1 MGDVRRRRPGENSGI
16 SSGRARSAKPAVD
29 PRTWAAPKPSGIRR
43 FVPILQW
50 LPKYDREWLRFDVI
64 AGATVWGLLVPES
77 IAYAGLAGLPPQAG
91 LYTLLATLAAYAVF
105 GTSRHLVAAATSAAA
120 VLLASSVGGL
130 AGADAARYMSDAA
143 GLVLFCGGLFLIAG
157 FLRLGFVAQFLSRPV
172 MEGFVFG
179 LAIFVTVSQLPKLFG
194 IEKGSGDTIKQ
205 FIHLIAHLGNT
216 SGATLAVGAG
226 ALVLLFAV
234 ERFAPKIPGGLVAL
248 VLGILVSSAF
258 SLSEHGVKIV
268 GHVPRGLPTPG
279 VPSLHGGDVLP
290 LITAAAGLLLV
301 IFSESLGAADTFA
314 TKYGYEIDPN
324 QELIALG
331 VANAGSGL
339 LGGLAGGGSLS
350 QSAVNEGAGA
360 RSEVSPLIAAALIL
374 ITVLVLTP
382 LFKNLPEAVLAAL
395 IIHAV
400 SHLWKVAEMRRY
412 YNLQRLEFWL
422 ALATLLG
429 VITIDV
435 LPGLV
440 IGVAAML
447 LLVIYRASR
456 PHVGTLA
463 RVPGERGAYGDVGR
477 HPDYERIPDVLV
489 LRLEAPLFYANA
501 TPIRDRIKT
510 LVGSSD
516 PPPRALIIDIGGTD
530 RLDITS
536 AEMLAELVQA
546 MHSAGIDVALA
557 DVRQPVIKMARR
569 SGLLERVGKNRVF
582 HTIDEAIQALAGTTG
597 ISPPHE
603 GHTTEVH

>member
-1 MGDVRRRRPGENSGI
+1 MRAITAPARTRVI
-16 SSGRARSAKPAVD
+16 SNQRTSTSSVD
-29 PRTWAAPKPSGIRR
+29 PRAWATPPPSGIRG

-50 LPKYDREWLRFDVI
+50 LPRYDRKWLRFDVI

-143 GLVLFCGGLFLIAG
+143 GLVIFCGGLFLIAG

-205 FIHLIAHLGNT
+205 FIHLIGHLGDT

-226 ALVLLFAV
+226 ALVLLFAA

-248 VLGILVSSAF
+248 VLGIVVSSAL

-268 GHVPRGLPTPG
+268 GHVPSGLPTPG
-279 VPSLHGGDVLP
+279 VPSVHGGDVLP

-314 TKYGYEIDPN
+314 TKYEYEIDPN

-360 RSEVSPLIAAALIL
+360 RSEVSPLIAALLIL

-412 YNLQRLEFWL
+412 YELQRLEFWL

-440 IGVAAML
+440 IGVGAML
-447 LLVIYRASR
+447 LLVIYRASK
-456 PHVGTLA
+456 PQIGSLA
-463 RVPGERGAYGDVGR
+463 RVPGEPGAYGDIGR
-477 HPDYERIPDVLV
+477 HPDYERIPGVLV
-489 LRLEAPLFYANA
+489 LRFESPLFYANA
-501 TPIRDRIKT
+501 TPVRDEIKA
-510 LVGSSD
+510 LVGACD
-516 PPPRALIIDIGGTD
+516 PPPRAVVLDAGAND
-530 RLDITS
+530 RLDVTS
-536 AEMLAELVQA
+536 ADMLTTLVST

-557 DVRQPVIKMARR
+557 DVRQPGVWLASR
-569 SGLLERVGKNRVF
+569 SGRPTRLGDDRIF
-582 HTIDEAIQALAGTTG
+582 HTIDEAVQALARPTG
-597 ISPPHE
+597 ASPPYE
-603 GHTTEVH
+603 GDTTEVQ

>member
-1 MGDVRRRRPGENSGI
+1 VGDT
-16 SSGRARSAKPAVD
+16 AAQTD
-29 PRTWAAPKPSGIRR
+29 PHDWAAPKPTGVRR
-43 FVPILQW
+43 FVPILVW
-50 LPKYDREWLRFDVI
+50 LPKYDRRFLRFDAI

-105 GTSRHLVAAATSAAA
+105 GTSRHLIAAATSAAA
-120 VLLASSVGGL
+120 VLLASSVGDL
-130 AGADAARYMSDAA
+130 AGADATRYLADAA
-143 GLVLFCGGLFLIAG
+143 GLVIFCGGLFLIAG
-157 FLRLGFVAQFLSRPV
+157 LLRLGFVAQFLSRPV

-205 FIHLIAHLGNT
+205 LIYVIGHLGDT

-226 ALVLLFAV
+226 ALALLFAV
-234 ERFAPKIPGGLVAL
+234 ERLVPKIPGGLLAL
-248 VLGILVSSAF
+248 VLGILVSSIF
-258 SLSEHGVKIV
+258 DLSAHGVKIV
-268 GHVPRGLPTPG
+268 GHVPSGLPAPG
-279 VPSLHGGDVLP
+279 VPTLHGGDVLP

-301 IFSESLGAADTFA
+301 IFSESLGAADNFA

-331 VANAGSGL
+331 VANVGSGL

-382 LFKNLPEAVLAAL
+382 LFKPLPEAVLAAL

-400 SHLWKVAEMRRY
+400 SHLWKIAEMRRY
-412 YNLQRLEFWL
+412 YSLQRLEFWL

-435 LPGLV
+435 LPALV
-440 IGVAAML
+440 IGVGAML
-447 LLVIYRASR
+447 LLVIYHASR
-456 PHVGTLA
+456 PPIGLLG
-463 RVPGERGAYGDVGR
+463 RVPGEPGAYGDVGR
-477 HPDYERIPDVLV
+477 HPNYEAIPGLLV

-501 TPIRDRIKT
+501 TPVRDRIKT
-510 LVGSSD
+510 LVGTTD
-516 PPPRALIIDIGGTD
+516 PSPNAVIVDIGGTE

-536 AEMLAELVQA
+536 AEMLAELVHTT
-546 MHSAGIDVALA
+546 HSAGIDVAFA
-557 DVRQPVIKMARR
+557 EVRQPVITMARR
-569 SGLLERVGKNRVF
+569 SGLATRLGDDRLF
-582 HTIDEAIQALAGTTG
+582 HTIDEAVQALGG
-597 ISPPHE
+597 KPERLPRRQRSDP
-603 GHTTEVH
+603 EVR